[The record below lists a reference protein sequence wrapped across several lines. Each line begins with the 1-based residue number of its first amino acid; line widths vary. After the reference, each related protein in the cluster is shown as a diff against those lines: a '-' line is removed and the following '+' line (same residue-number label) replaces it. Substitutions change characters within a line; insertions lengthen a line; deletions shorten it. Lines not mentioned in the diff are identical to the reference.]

1 MSETTTELTGGR
13 RKAALGFIFATALM
27 DVIALGVMIPV
38 LPNLVKEMVG
48 GDYAAATRMTGWF
61 AMMWGLLQFVCSPI
75 QGMLSDRFGRRR
87 VLLISIFGLGVDYL
101 FMALAP
107 TLAWLFLGRA
117 INGITSASFSTAA
130 AYVADITPPED
141 RAKNF
146 GLMGAAFSIG
156 FILGPVIGGKLAQY
170 GIRLP
175 FYVSAG
181 LALTNWLYGFF
192 ILPESLP
199 PERRAPRFNW
209 AKANPF
215 GSFKLLRSHHEL
227 FGLSGVSFLFSLAHN
242 VFPSIFVLYTGY
254 RFNWTPATVS
264 YMLFATGLTSAIVQF
279 FVVRPAVQRL
289 GERGALLVGL
299 VSAVGGFS
307 VYALAATPLTFVIGI
322 PVFALSALI
331 GPSAQGLMSRRVSPQ
346 EQGQLQGA
354 LSAINAVC
362 AIIGPPIFT
371 GLFYWTIRHD
381 HQIGIPGV
389 PMAFAAGLILAAL
402 LLSLRVAKPA
412 PQAAPAAAP

>member
-1 MSETTTELTGGR
+1 
-13 RKAALGFIFATALM
+13 
-27 DVIALGVMIPV
+27 
-38 LPNLVKEMVG
+38 
-48 GDYAAATRMTGWF
+48 
-61 AMMWGLLQFVCSPI
+61 
-75 QGMLSDRFGRRR
+75 MLSDRFGRRR

-107 TLAWLFLGRA
+107 TLGWLFLGRA
-117 INGITSASFSTAA
+117 INGITSASFSTAG

-146 GLMGAAFSIG
+146 GMMGAAFSIG
-156 FILGPVIGGKLAQY
+156 FILGPVIGGYLAQY
-170 GIRLP
+170 NIRLP

-254 RFNWTPATVS
+254 RFGWSPAQVS
-264 YMLFATGLTSAIVQF
+264 YMLFATGVTSALVQF
-279 FVVRPAVQRL
+279 LVVRPAVKRL
-289 GERGALLVGL
+289 GERGALIVGMI
-299 VSAVGGFS
+299 SAIGGFS
-307 VYALAATPLTFVIGI
+307 VYAIASTPWTFVIGI
-322 PVFALSALI
+322 PVFALAALI

-354 LSAINAVC
+354 LSAINAIC

-371 GLFYWTIRHD
+371 GLFYWTIH
-381 HQIGIPGV
+381 HEHEVWIPGV
-389 PMAFAAGLILAAL
+389 PMAFAAFLIVVAL
-402 LLSLRVAKPA
+402 GLSLRLAKPV
-412 PQAAPAAAP
+412 PAATAEGAAS